1 MLVRVSR
8 ARADMH
14 LRTFICLLFLA
25 TRRFSSG
32 QIIGCPRGQWQ
43 CDDGHCITDAW
54 RCDGQGD
61 CLDGSDEMDCEASG
75 GFGCPPGQF
84 ACEDSVGCVDV
95 SARCDGRSQCPTGSD
110 EENCLATEG
119 CLDSEWM
126 CRNHV
131 CIPTELRC
139 NRKNDCLDNSDE
151 QDCGTCSAEGVRC
164 PDGTC
169 LSPEERCDGQIHCS
183 DGSDEPIT
191 CGRICSM
198 NNGGCSHVCTDE
210 VWGARC
216 SCPVGLK
223 LSPNGA
229 VCEDLDECAS
239 PFPPCVH
246 HCANTVGSFYC
257 HCRVGFKLVGSS
269 KCRASGNATRLL
281 TVQKNAVGL
290 LNVKSQHFNIIK
302 ASVFDPVALAYDI
315 TRGYYYWA
323 DRGGNIF
330 KSNGQQSWTTFS
342 GEPGIKGLACDWLNG
357 YLFWTNQKTRSI
369 YMQSADGASYTT
381 LLNKNISPS
390 DLVVLPVESSMFWIN
405 VGPGDRVTLEKS
417 WMDGSDRGTLA
428 VLTAQVAHSLTADV
442 AARRLYWIS
451 GFKRSIETVKV
462 DGTGRFS
469 FTGMFNRRPARSLAV
484 FESVFYWVDDKGLWQ
499 VPQSQPSQRKFIWR
513 TELPQLVV
521 YHELQQPKGS
531 SVCAEMSCDLCQ
543 LTKSNSVGFTCACP
557 YFKVLLPDGMCEFPR
572 FLYTTITTIN
582 LLEFRGSESSETQL
596 FTTDEGILS
605 FDVDWYRDWLY
616 WANQTGHIQR
626 SSLTQDKV
634 ELIPAPLPVCL
645 INVDQRNGNLFWVS
659 CDQNSIGTITAG
671 SNYPQQL
678 YRTTKEIRSLY
689 LDWLRGGMFWLEDKR
704 IFSMDLAEGK
714 AKELLEM
721 TGGVGNLAFDLRASS
736 LLWNSKRAGLTT
748 LSLLK
753 ERSHQAGRR
762 WNISG
767 SVVAAFEP
775 FLLSYSNEVITL
787 WDLRDGTKIASV
799 TVRGYVLNV
808 IVALGDIQIEP
819 ETPEC
824 NAPSLLCRRSS
835 ICILQTQFCDGKR
848 DCPDGDDEDFC
859 VVTCSSKDE
868 FKCKDSRSCIPIRLV
883 CDGRSHCHDGSDEAS
898 CPTEAA
904 PLTRSNHLKCRS
916 GSKLCADG
924 TECVLYSHVCDGEMD
939 CQDGSDEVGCDEP
952 KENVDKSGGTSPT
965 TPPPAA
971 TLPACLS
978 PSVLCPSAH
987 ICISPDKFCNG
998 IKDCPDGFDEKNC
1011 IKSCPLKNDF
1021 LCKDRLSCLSKSL
1034 VCDGRSH
1041 CSDGSDEVNCP
1052 NLVPNAP
1059 RRNTKCPFG
1068 SKLCRDGIGCVLLGH
1083 LCDGQ
1088 RDCPDGSDEE
1098 CGQNLSKAEEILTT
1112 IPPTTPP
1119 CTSPSVLCPGSSVCI
1134 KQTQMCDRKR
1144 DCPDGFDEKCIKR
1157 CPSATDFRCKDR
1169 RSCVPRSQVC
1179 DGRSHCHDG
1188 SDEFNCQSPA
1198 APETP
1203 TKILKCRFGSK
1214 SCRDGTGCVLLSHVC
1229 DGERDCPDGSDEEG
1243 CDDAAVEPAISGE
1256 NQSSTKAPA
1265 LTEKLPEPPTTPP
1278 CTSPSVLC
1286 PGSSV
1291 CIKQTQ
1297 MCDGKRDCPDGFD
1310 EKCIKRCPSATDFRC
1325 KDRRSCVQRSQV
1337 CDGRSHCHD
1346 GSDEFNCQSPA
1357 APETPTKI
1365 LKCRFGSKS
1374 CRDGTGC
1381 VLLSHVCDGER
1392 DCPDGSDE
1400 EGCDDA
1406 DDEPAISGE
1415 NQSLTKAPALTEK
1428 LPEPPTT
1435 PPCTSPSVLC
1445 PGSSVCIKQT
1455 QMCDG
1460 KRDCPDGFD
1469 EKCIKRCPS
1478 ATDFRC
1484 KDRRSC
1490 VQKSHVC
1497 DGRSHCHDGS
1507 DELNCRS
1514 PAAPETPTK
1523 VLKCRFGSKSCR
1535 DGTGCVLLSHVCD
1548 GERDCPDGSDEE
1560 ECDDAVRS
1568 SENTVETKDIN
1579 ESPTLTERLP
1589 EPPTT
1594 LPCTSPSVLC
1604 PGSSVCIKQTQMC
1617 DGKRDCPDGFDE
1629 KCIKRCPS
1637 ATDFRCK
1644 DRRSCV
1650 QKSQVCDGRSHC
1662 HDGSDE
1668 FNCQSPAAPETP
1680 TKILKCRFGSKS
1692 CRDGTGCVLLS
1703 HVCDG
1708 ERDCPDGSDEE
1719 ECAEGVSTSSVDKGY
1734 LNESLASLKLF
1745 TEPPTTP
1752 PCTSP
1757 SVLCPGTSICIKQTQ
1772 MCDKRRDCPDG
1783 FDEKCVKRCPSA
1795 AHFRCKDRRSCV
1807 PRSQVC
1813 DGRSHCHDGSDEL
1826 NCRSP
1831 AAPETPTK
1839 ILKCRFGS
1847 KSCRDGTGCV
1857 LLSHVCDGERD
1868 CPDGSDE
1875 EECDDAVRSSDN
1887 TVETKDI
1894 NESPTLTERL
1904 PEPPTTPPCTS
1915 PSVLCPGSSVCIKQT
1930 QMCDRKRDCPD
1941 GFDEKC
1947 VKRCPSATDFRC
1959 KDRRSCVPR
1968 RHVCDGRSHCHDG
1981 SDEADCPNVA
1991 LPAARNNV
1999 LKCRTGAKPCRDGTE
2014 CVLFS
2019 HVCDGER
2026 DCQDGSD
2033 EDDCETTESPA
2044 LTSSPCSFPSV
2055 QCPSSTVCID
2065 PSQLC
2070 DGVRNCPD
2078 GSDEICVKRCA
2089 DKTDF
2094 LCKDR
2099 RSCVSRTLVCDGRS
2113 HCSDASDEAN
2123 CARVTP
2129 PPSRSVLKC
2138 RMGSKPCDDGKECVL
2153 FSHVCD
2159 GEMDCLDGSDER
2171 GCQETCEGE
2180 FQCAH
2185 GKKCIPEAEVCDG
2198 KFQCQDQSD
2207 EQHCWEKTKS
2217 CEHRCADG
2225 KRCIP
2230 KKFLCDGEQDCLD
2243 GSDEV
2248 GCDLSPATTEFPL
2261 LTSPPACITPSVL
2274 CPGSFKCI
2282 SQYQLCDGQRDCPDG
2297 FDEKDCVVR
2306 CENPDDFLCSDQ
2318 RKCIPQTQVCDGRA
2332 QCPDGSDEKRCQSE
2346 DLSATS
2352 NKAPS
2357 TRPVPL
2363 KCRTGFKP
2371 CKNGL
2376 ECIMYSHVCDGE
2388 MDCQDGSD
2396 EEGCESLCKAGEFLC
2411 SHGRKC
2417 IPQEQVCDGRSDCQ
2431 DRSDEL
2437 DCSIRSEGCSRRC
2450 DNNTRCLPQTFLCD
2464 GERDCADASDEENCG
2479 VVACAAQQYRCA
2491 SGQCVSEAL
2500 RCDGY
2505 PDCRD
2510 RSDEMDCARPPRCPV
2525 ELRCPHSHE
2534 CLQKEW
2540 LCDGE
2545 EDCKDGS
2552 DEKNCNNP
2560 PAKCRKHQFQCGDG
2574 SQCIPLSWR
2583 CDGKED
2589 CSNRMDEDK
2598 CSQRKCPFHLYQC
2611 GSRECLDPKL
2621 VCNGFTNCADG
2632 SDEGVGC
2639 AQRNCSSPSAPLCD
2653 FRCVS
2658 TPNGPRCYCGAG
2670 FRLQSSS
2677 RSCMDI
2683 DECSS
2688 SGALCKHICQNTPG
2702 SYSCL
2707 CHPGFY
2713 LEPDNRSCKT
2723 KDEPLLLAS
2732 VQTELLI
2739 LGVHS
2744 GKMEILSSVDR
2755 PVFSLDYDL
2764 LQQRVYWL
2772 SPDYQSVRWA
2782 GMRSSNK
2789 GTLIKGVK
2797 SNSLAVDWVGR
2808 NLYWVD
2814 GLVGQ
2819 ILAAKLINSTM
2830 RSQDYTVVLGDNLEQ
2845 PSSLVLLPERGLM
2858 LWSEIGSSPQIE
2870 RAGMDGSQRKVVV
2883 SRDLSWPV
2891 GLAFDFLDNRL
2902 FWADEKLRCIGSA
2915 SLDGDDIQIL
2925 QLAETPSPFSVA
2937 VFNDRVFWSDT
2948 KRRTVRSADKK
2959 TGKDQKVL
2967 LKRPGQPFGLKLM
2980 HALSQPAASSP
2991 CELIRCSHLC
3001 LLAPPVPG
3009 QSGPA
3014 GSPAAPVTNAAVCR
3028 CPKGLLLAEDRMTC
3042 SLPKE
3047 SAFILLLFRDSVHQ
3061 IYLRS
3066 MRRDGSALKKMPN
3079 GRDFALPGVKEALAL
3094 DLFIPQLLLFVAYS
3108 NHGSVDVMRLS
3119 SSKSNPKLV
3128 AAEPILKLEDSVT
3141 ALAVDWV
3148 TANVYWSSVEKPDIH
3163 VTSHF
3168 GGHTTSLLHGSLIAV
3183 SSIALHPSTGR
3194 LCYIAVAM
3202 TGAKGEAGVDCA
3214 WMDGRNTVVLWRK
3227 SSIPISLVFS
3237 DAGTRIYWA
3246 DSGEGVIS
3254 SIGVDGS
3261 GYREYKTGPNLLVSF
3276 TRIENLFLWVTRD
3289 KDVSKLWFS
3298 DGRQPKQ
3305 VWFETKNAVVELRSY
3320 NNDTQAGSNSCSS
3333 NNGGCDHLC
3342 LPYPGGRTCKC
3353 GRGFYI
3359 ISDTSCTPLPSCP
3372 LGEESCS
3379 DGSKC
3384 VSSSQL
3390 CDGRVD
3396 CPNGSDEENC
3406 VISDSTS
3413 SDTKE
3418 HDNSSL
3424 PLQPN
3429 PQKNSVSS
3437 DDLESCDLE
3446 RCSGHGNCIIEGQS
3460 IHCRCLPAYKGES
3473 CQELNRQSHPAVI
3486 MVAFCLVSAVVLAG
3500 FVFTKRKGWECFRR
3514 SSEKDPLM
3522 AHMALPEQD
3531 SDTEES
3537 PVDVR
3542 NPLQT
3547 DT

>member
-1 MLVRVSR
+1 MLTHV
-8 ARADMH
+8 
-14 LRTFICLLFLA
+14 FL
-25 TRRFSSG
+25 
-32 QIIGCPRGQWQ
+32 
-43 CDDGHCITDAW
+43 
-54 RCDGQGD
+54 
-61 CLDGSDEMDCEASG
+61 
-75 GFGCPPGQF
+75 
-84 ACEDSVGCVDV
+84 
-95 SARCDGRSQCPTGSD
+95 
-110 EENCLATEG
+110 
-119 CLDSEWM
+119 
-126 CRNHV
+126 
-131 CIPTELRC
+131 
-139 NRKNDCLDNSDE
+139 
-151 QDCGTCSAEGVRC
+151 
-164 PDGTC
+164 
-169 LSPEERCDGQIHCS
+169 
-183 DGSDEPIT
+183 
-191 CGRICSM
+191 
-198 NNGGCSHVCTDE
+198 
-210 VWGARC
+210 
-216 SCPVGLK
+216 
-223 LSPNGA
+223 
-229 VCEDLDECAS
+229 
-239 PFPPCVH
+239 
-246 HCANTVGSFYC
+246 
-257 HCRVGFKLVGSS
+257 
-269 KCRASGNATRLL
+269 
-281 TVQKNAVGL
+281 
-290 LNVKSQHFNIIK
+290 
-302 ASVFDPVALAYDI
+302 
-315 TRGYYYWA
+315 
-323 DRGGNIF
+323 
-330 KSNGQQSWTTFS
+330 
-342 GEPGIKGLACDWLNG
+342 
-357 YLFWTNQKTRSI
+357 
-369 YMQSADGASYTT
+369 
-381 LLNKNISPS
+381 
-390 DLVVLPVESSMFWIN
+390 
-405 VGPGDRVTLEKS
+405 
-417 WMDGSDRGTLA
+417 
-428 VLTAQVAHSLTADV
+428 
-442 AARRLYWIS
+442 
-451 GFKRSIETVKV
+451 
-462 DGTGRFS
+462 
-469 FTGMFNRRPARSLAV
+469 
-484 FESVFYWVDDKGLWQ
+484 
-499 VPQSQPSQRKFIWR
+499 
-513 TELPQLVV
+513 
-521 YHELQQPKGS
+521 
-531 SVCAEMSCDLCQ
+531 
-543 LTKSNSVGFTCACP
+543 
-557 YFKVLLPDGMCEFPR
+557 
-572 FLYTTITTIN
+572 
-582 LLEFRGSESSETQL
+582 
-596 FTTDEGILS
+596 
-605 FDVDWYRDWLY
+605 
-616 WANQTGHIQR
+616 
-626 SSLTQDKV
+626 
-634 ELIPAPLPVCL
+634 
-645 INVDQRNGNLFWVS
+645 
-659 CDQNSIGTITAG
+659 
-671 SNYPQQL
+671 
-678 YRTTKEIRSLY
+678 
-689 LDWLRGGMFWLEDKR
+689 
-704 IFSMDLAEGK
+704 
-714 AKELLEM
+714 
-721 TGGVGNLAFDLRASS
+721 
-736 LLWNSKRAGLTT
+736 
-748 LSLLK
+748 
-753 ERSHQAGRR
+753 
-762 WNISG
+762 
-767 SVVAAFEP
+767 
-775 FLLSYSNEVITL
+775 
-787 WDLRDGTKIASV
+787 
-799 TVRGYVLNV
+799 
-808 IVALGDIQIEP
+808 
-819 ETPEC
+819 
-824 NAPSLLCRRSS
+824 
-835 ICILQTQFCDGKR
+835 
-848 DCPDGDDEDFC
+848 
-859 VVTCSSKDE
+859 
-868 FKCKDSRSCIPIRLV
+868 
-883 CDGRSHCHDGSDEAS
+883 
-898 CPTEAA
+898 
-904 PLTRSNHLKCRS
+904 
-916 GSKLCADG
+916 
-924 TECVLYSHVCDGEMD
+924 
-939 CQDGSDEVGCDEP
+939 
-952 KENVDKSGGTSPT
+952 
-965 TPPPAA
+965 
-971 TLPACLS
+971 
-978 PSVLCPSAH
+978 
-987 ICISPDKFCNG
+987 
-998 IKDCPDGFDEKNC
+998 
-1011 IKSCPLKNDF
+1011 
-1021 LCKDRLSCLSKSL
+1021 
-1034 VCDGRSH
+1034 
-1041 CSDGSDEVNCP
+1041 
-1052 NLVPNAP
+1052 
-1059 RRNTKCPFG
+1059 
-1068 SKLCRDGIGCVLLGH
+1068 
-1083 LCDGQ
+1083 
-1088 RDCPDGSDEE
+1088 
-1098 CGQNLSKAEEILTT
+1098 
-1112 IPPTTPP
+1112 
-1119 CTSPSVLCPGSSVCI
+1119 
-1134 KQTQMCDRKR
+1134 
-1144 DCPDGFDEKCIKR
+1144 
-1157 CPSATDFRCKDR
+1157 
-1169 RSCVPRSQVC
+1169 
-1179 DGRSHCHDG
+1179 
-1188 SDEFNCQSPA
+1188 
-1198 APETP
+1198 
-1203 TKILKCRFGSK
+1203 
-1214 SCRDGTGCVLLSHVC
+1214 
-1229 DGERDCPDGSDEEG
+1229 
-1243 CDDAAVEPAISGE
+1243 
-1256 NQSSTKAPA
+1256 
-1265 LTEKLPEPPTTPP
+1265 
-1278 CTSPSVLC
+1278 
-1286 PGSSV
+1286 
-1291 CIKQTQ
+1291 
-1297 MCDGKRDCPDGFD
+1297 
-1310 EKCIKRCPSATDFRC
+1310 
-1325 KDRRSCVQRSQV
+1325 
-1337 CDGRSHCHD
+1337 
-1346 GSDEFNCQSPA
+1346 
-1357 APETPTKI
+1357 
-1365 LKCRFGSKS
+1365 
-1374 CRDGTGC
+1374 
-1381 VLLSHVCDGER
+1381 
-1392 DCPDGSDE
+1392 
-1400 EGCDDA
+1400 
-1406 DDEPAISGE
+1406 
-1415 NQSLTKAPALTEK
+1415 
-1428 LPEPPTT
+1428 
-1435 PPCTSPSVLC
+1435 
-1445 PGSSVCIKQT
+1445 
-1455 QMCDG
+1455 
-1460 KRDCPDGFD
+1460 
-1469 EKCIKRCPS
+1469 
-1478 ATDFRC
+1478 
-1484 KDRRSC
+1484 
-1490 VQKSHVC
+1490 
-1497 DGRSHCHDGS
+1497 
-1507 DELNCRS
+1507 
-1514 PAAPETPTK
+1514 
-1523 VLKCRFGSKSCR
+1523 
-1535 DGTGCVLLSHVCD
+1535 
-1548 GERDCPDGSDEE
+1548 
-1560 ECDDAVRS
+1560 
-1568 SENTVETKDIN
+1568 
-1579 ESPTLTERLP
+1579 
-1589 EPPTT
+1589 
-1594 LPCTSPSVLC
+1594 
-1604 PGSSVCIKQTQMC
+1604 
-1617 DGKRDCPDGFDE
+1617 
-1629 KCIKRCPS
+1629 
-1637 ATDFRCK
+1637 
-1644 DRRSCV
+1644 
-1650 QKSQVCDGRSHC
+1650 
-1662 HDGSDE
+1662 
-1668 FNCQSPAAPETP
+1668 
-1680 TKILKCRFGSKS
+1680 
-1692 CRDGTGCVLLS
+1692 
-1703 HVCDG
+1703 
-1708 ERDCPDGSDEE
+1708 
-1719 ECAEGVSTSSVDKGY
+1719 
-1734 LNESLASLKLF
+1734 
-1745 TEPPTTP
+1745 
-1752 PCTSP
+1752 
-1757 SVLCPGTSICIKQTQ
+1757 
-1772 MCDKRRDCPDG
+1772 
-1783 FDEKCVKRCPSA
+1783 
-1795 AHFRCKDRRSCV
+1795 
-1807 PRSQVC
+1807 
-1813 DGRSHCHDGSDEL
+1813 
-1826 NCRSP
+1826 
-1831 AAPETPTK
+1831 
-1839 ILKCRFGS
+1839 
-1847 KSCRDGTGCV
+1847 
-1857 LLSHVCDGERD
+1857 
-1868 CPDGSDE
+1868 
-1875 EECDDAVRSSDN
+1875 DDAVRSSDN

-3128 AAEPILKLEDSVT
+3128 AAEPILKLEKDSVT